1 VVGGILLAEHFP
13 ARALFFMISV
23 PALIAAL
30 AMFILSRRLR
40 GVEVTTAE
48 PVIAH

>member
-1 VVGGILLAEHFP
+1 
-13 ARALFFMISV
+13 MISL

-30 AMFILSRRLR
+30 SMFVLSRRLR
-40 GVEVTTAE
+40 GVEVSAAE